1 MQLDHAQES
10 YRTSASLSGSGVND
24 LVPVYPNGPNNGLI
38 LSRKL
43 LVERGVALRGVSRGL
58 LLVAQNC
65 HAQFNWRDKVPGQG
79 QYAGRTLMA
88 VKCGMPA
95 GTSSAG
101 VVFFDI
107 TGPWV

>member
-10 YRTSASLSGSGVND
+10 HCTTTGTSGGTVSSM
-24 LVPVYPNGPNNGLI
+24 VPVYPNGPNNGLI

-43 LVERGVALRGVSRGL
+43 LVERGVALRGTLRGL
-58 LLVAQNC
+58 QLVAQNC

-79 QYAGRTLMA
+79 QYSGRTLMA
-88 VKCGMPA
+88 VKCGSPA
-95 GTSSAG
+95 STVSQG

-107 TGPWV
+107 TGPWG